1 MDRLLGDPER
11 LGDLD
16 PVPPLIDCGL
26 YRRRFEPVR
35 QSAQR
40 HHCGERFDRVARVCQ
55 VTGEVVTS
63 SVLGSGTSVW
73 SRTKTGQY
81 LTAPIWTPLGS
92 TRFRHARNLCM
103 RFQALRLEPGVD
115 WFGFEGEDAEDA
127 FVDSVQWLASHE
139 TLEGLDAEA
148 ELAYGE
154 APLVPDRTLA
164 QARQLLG

>member
-1 MDRLLGDPER
+1 MVALVSRTYGASGGGDGFVSLREGPTARSHELGRLTEGSSVE
-11 LGDLD
+11 
-16 PVPPLIDCGL
+16 V
-26 YRRRFEPVR
+26 
-35 QSAQR
+35 
-40 HHCGERFDRVARVCQ
+40 VCQ